1 MQGRTRMNK
10 AYIIDGNS
18 LLFRAYYAT
27 AYGGNEIMR
36 TKDGIPT
43 NAIFS
48 FSNML
53 NKVLQSLK
61 EGDALFVGF
70 DTGKATFRH
79 KEDATYKAN
88 RKPCP
93 EDLKIQMP
101 IVRDLL
107 KSLDVFVYEKEG
119 YEADDICG
127 TVAKMLGKNGFDVIV
142 YTSDRDF
149 LQLIDKNVS
158 IHIIKTGMSNIVV
171 MNEKTMPELYGF
183 SPMQIVD
190 YKGLRGDASD
200 NLPGIPG
207 VGDKTAVKLIQ
218 EYGNFEAIVEA
229 AKNMDSKVG
238 ESIVNNAEMGRHC
251 YEMAKILTDVELP
264 FEAKDLVYEGYTFS
278 KISAFA
284 NKYELRQFMNRL
296 PQNLKKGELN
306 DNIEYKKVDKID
318 VNNIEDE
325 IAIALDIEPGNY
337 NDAVVHGLAVFSKGD
352 VSYIEIENLKND
364 TQFLEVLKDKNIK
377 KYCYDYKSIKVALHH
392 QGIEIEGL
400 YFDVLLA
407 AYLLDSTLMNNI
419 DSVMHYFGVNLSSSK
434 DDSLSLFDNSDPERS
449 SKIAY
454 YSYKLAHKAL
464 SDLDTLECLKL
475 YQEVEIPLTSV
486 LAEME
491 IEGFP
496 IDVEVLEKMGENFK
510 IQLDNISKQIYD
522 LAGETFNIDSPKQ
535 VGEILYNK
543 LGLGG
548 KRSNSTSVDA
558 LKTIVDKHPIV
569 SLILT
574 YRKYAKLLSTYVTGL
589 SSHIYGDGKLHAI
602 FNQALT
608 QTGRLSSSDPNL
620 QNISVRDEEGK
631 LIRKAFYYKDENY
644 SILSLDYSQI
654 ELRILASLSNCKKL
668 QDVFAEGKDIHAAT
682 AMNVFHNPHPSDNER
697 RRAKAV
703 NFGIIYGISDWGL
716 ADQIGCSVKEAKS
729 IIQSFYDV
737 YPEIGV
743 YFQKITAEVTKNG
756 YVTTLLGRR
765 RYLREV
771 HDSNYQVRE
780 FARRAAMN
788 APIQGTAADLIKI
801 AMIKV
806 NNALKEK
813 RLKTKMILQIHD
825 ELLFKVP
832 NEEKGIVLPLV
843 KDIMEHAM
851 DLPVKLEVDGGFG
864 HTWYDT
870 K

>member
-1 MQGRTRMNK
+1 MAK

-36 TKDGIPT
+36 TKDGTPT

-79 KEDATYKAN
+79 KEDETYKAN
-88 RKPCP
+88 RKPAP

-101 IVRDLL
+101 IVREMLHA
-107 KSLDVFVYEKEG
+107 LDIFTFEKEG
-119 YEADDICG
+119 FEADDICG
-127 TVAKMLGKNGFDVIV
+127 TVSKMLGKDGYDVIV

-149 LQLIDKNVS
+149 LQLIDKKVS

-183 SPMQIVD
+183 QPLQIID
-190 YKGLRGDASD
+190 YKGLRGDSSD

-218 EYGNFEAIVEA
+218 DYGSFEAIVEA
-229 AKNMDSKVG
+229 AKGMKSKVG
-238 ESIVNNAEMGRHC
+238 ESIIQNAELGRHC
-251 YEMAKILTDVELP
+251 YEMAKILTNVELP
-264 FEAKDLVYEGYTFS
+264 FTSKDLVYEGYS
-278 KISAFA
+278 YEKVMAFC
-284 NKYELRQFMNRL
+284 NKYELKQFLNRI
-296 PQNLKKGELN
+296 PQNLRKDSEL
-306 DNIEYKKVDKID
+306 DNVEFEEVTKLPKFDD
-318 VNNIEDE
+318 VKE
-325 IAIALDIEPGNY
+325 IALALDIEPGNY
-337 NDAVVHGLAVFSKGD
+337 NDANVYGMSILIDKKLY
-352 VSYIEIENLKND
+352 YIREENLKDNGEL
-364 TQFLEVLKDKNIK
+364 LEILKNPSVK
-377 KYCYDYKSIKVALHH
+377 KYCYDYKAIKVALHH
-392 QGIEIEGL
+392 KDIEIDGL
-400 YFDVLLA
+400 YFDALLA
-407 AYLLDSTLMNNI
+407 AYLLDSTLVNNV
-419 DSVMHYFGVNLSSSK
+419 DSIMHYFGVNVSSK
-434 DDSLSLFDNSDPERS
+434 KDESLSLFDNTNPEKTC
-449 SKIAY
+449 KIAY
-454 YSYKLAHKAL
+454 YSLKVANKAL
-464 SDLDTLECLKL
+464 SDLDVLECLKL
-475 YQEVEIPLTSV
+475 YQEVEIPLASV
-486 LAEME
+486 LADME

-496 IDVEVLEKMGENFK
+496 LDIEVLEKMGENFK
-510 IQLDNISKQIYD
+510 VQIENIKQRIYSM
-522 LAGETFNIDSPKQ
+522 AGEEFNIDSPKQ
-535 VGEILYNK
+535 VGEILYGK
-543 LGLGG
+543 LGLDNS
-548 KRSNSTSVDA
+548 KKNSTSVDA
-558 LKTIVDKHPIV
+558 LKLLVDKHPIV
-569 SLILT
+569 SEILL

-589 SSHIYGDGKLHAI
+589 SSHIYGDGKIHAI

-608 QTGRLSSSDPNL
+608 QTGRLSSSEPNL

-631 LIRKAFYYKDENY
+631 LIRKAFYYKDDNL

-668 QDVFAEGKDIHAAT
+668 QEVFESGQDIHAAT
-682 AMNVFHNPHPSDNER
+682 AASVFHVENPTPDQR

-716 ADQIGCSVKEAKS
+716 SEQIGVSVKEAKQ
-729 IIQSFYDV
+729 IISSFYDA
-737 YPEIGV
+737 YPEIGK
-743 YFQKITAEVTKNG
+743 YFQKITTEVVKNG

-771 HDSNYQVRE
+771 HDANYQVRE

-806 NNALKEK
+806 DKALKEK
-813 RLKTKMILQIHD
+813 KLKSKLILQIHD

-832 NEEKGIVLPLV
+832 SEEKDIVFNLV
-843 KDIMEHAM
+843 KDIMEHAL
-851 DLPVKLEVDGGFG
+851 DLPTKLEVDGGFG
-864 HTWYDT
+864 HTWYDA

>member
-1 MQGRTRMNK
+1 MAK

-36 TKDGIPT
+36 TKDGTPT

-79 KEDATYKAN
+79 KEDETYKAN
-88 RKPCP
+88 RKPAP

-101 IVRDLL
+101 IVREMLHA
-107 KSLDVFVYEKEG
+107 LDIFTFEKEG
-119 YEADDICG
+119 FEADDICG
-127 TVAKMLGKNGFDVIV
+127 TVSKMLGKDGYDVIV

-149 LQLIDKNVS
+149 LQLIDKKVS

-183 SPMQIVD
+183 QPLQIID
-190 YKGLRGDASD
+190 YKGLRGDSSD

-218 EYGNFEAIVEA
+218 DYGSFEAIVEA
-229 AKNMDSKVG
+229 AKGMKSKVG
-238 ESIVNNAEMGRHC
+238 ESIVQNAELGRHC
-251 YEMAKILTDVELP
+251 YEMAKILTNVELP
-264 FEAKDLVYEGYTFS
+264 FTSKDLVYEGYS
-278 KISAFA
+278 YEKVMAFC
-284 NKYELRQFMNRL
+284 NKYELKQFLNRV
-296 PQNLKKGELN
+296 PQNLRKDSEL
-306 DNIEYKKVDKID
+306 DNVEFEEVTKLPKFDD
-318 VNNIEDE
+318 VKE
-325 IAIALDIEPGNY
+325 IALALDIEPGNY
-337 NDAVVHGLAVFSKGD
+337 NDANVYGISILIDKKLY
-352 VSYIEIENLKND
+352 YIREENLKDNGEL
-364 TQFLEVLKDKNIK
+364 LEILKNPDVK
-377 KYCYDYKSIKVALHH
+377 KYCYDYKAIKVALHH
-392 QGIEIEGL
+392 KDIEIDGL
-400 YFDVLLA
+400 YFDALLA
-407 AYLLDSTLMNNI
+407 AYLLDSTLVNNV
-419 DSVMHYFGVNLSSSK
+419 DSIMHYFGVNVSSK
-434 DDSLSLFDNSDPERS
+434 KDESLSLFDNSNPEKTC
-449 SKIAY
+449 KIAY
-454 YSYKLAHKAL
+454 YSLKVANKAL
-464 SDLDTLECLKL
+464 SDLDVLECLKL
-475 YQEVEIPLTSV
+475 YQEVEIPLASV
-486 LAEME
+486 LADME

-496 IDVEVLEKMGENFK
+496 LDIEVLEKMGENFK
-510 IQLDNISKQIYD
+510 VQIENIKQRIYSM
-522 LAGETFNIDSPKQ
+522 AGEEFNIDSPKQ

-543 LGLGG
+543 LGLDNS
-548 KRSNSTSVDA
+548 KKNSTSVDA
-558 LKTIVDKHPIV
+558 LKLLVDKHPIV
-569 SLILT
+569 SEILL

-589 SSHIYGDGKLHAI
+589 SSHIYGDGKIHAI

-608 QTGRLSSSDPNL
+608 QTGRLSSSEPNL

-631 LIRKAFYYKDENY
+631 LIRKAFYYKDNNL

-668 QDVFAEGKDIHAAT
+668 QEVFESGQDIHAAT
-682 AMNVFHNPHPSDNER
+682 AASVFHVENPTADQR

-716 ADQIGCSVKEAKS
+716 SEQIGVSVKEAKQ
-729 IIQSFYDV
+729 IISSFYDA
-737 YPEIGV
+737 YPEIGK
-743 YFQKITAEVTKNG
+743 YFQNITTEVVKNG

-771 HDSNYQVRE
+771 HDANYQVRE

-806 NNALKEK
+806 DKALKEK
-813 RLKTKMILQIHD
+813 NLKTKLILQIHD

-832 NEEKGIVLPLV
+832 SEEKDVVFNLV
-843 KDIMEHAM
+843 KDIMEHAL
-851 DLPVKLEVDGGFG
+851 DLPTKLEVDGGFG
-864 HTWYDT
+864 HTWYDA

>member
-1 MQGRTRMNK
+1 MAK

-36 TKDGIPT
+36 TKDGTPT

-79 KEDATYKAN
+79 KEDETYKAN
-88 RKPCP
+88 RKPAP

-101 IVRDLL
+101 IVREMLHA
-107 KSLDVFVYEKEG
+107 LDIFTFEKEG
-119 YEADDICG
+119 FEADDICG
-127 TVAKMLGKNGFDVIV
+127 TVSKMLGKDGYDVIV

-149 LQLIDKNVS
+149 LQLIDKKVS

-183 SPMQIVD
+183 QPLQIID
-190 YKGLRGDASD
+190 YKGLRGDSSD

-218 EYGNFEAIVEA
+218 DYGSFEAIVEA
-229 AKNMDSKVG
+229 AKGMKSKVG
-238 ESIVNNAEMGRHC
+238 ESIVQNAELGRHC
-251 YEMAKILTDVELP
+251 YEMAKILTNVELP
-264 FEAKDLVYEGYTFS
+264 FTSKDLVYEGYS
-278 KISAFA
+278 YEKVMAFC
-284 NKYELRQFMNRL
+284 NKYELKQFLNRI
-296 PQNLKKGELN
+296 PQNLRKDSEL
-306 DNIEYKKVDKID
+306 DNVEFEEVTKLPKFDD
-318 VNNIEDE
+318 VKE
-325 IAIALDIEPGNY
+325 ITLALDIEPGNY
-337 NDAVVHGLAVFSKGD
+337 NDANVYGMSVLINKKLY
-352 VSYIEIENLKND
+352 YIREENLKDNGEL
-364 TQFLEVLKDKNIK
+364 LEILKNPSVK
-377 KYCYDYKSIKVALHH
+377 KYCYDYKAIKVALHH
-392 QGIEIEGL
+392 KDIEIDGL
-400 YFDVLLA
+400 YFDALLA
-407 AYLLDSTLMNNI
+407 AYLLDSTLVNNV
-419 DSVMHYFGVNLSSSK
+419 DSIMHYFGVNVSSK
-434 DDSLSLFDNSDPERS
+434 KDESLSLFDNSNPEKTC
-449 SKIAY
+449 KIAY
-454 YSYKLAHKAL
+454 YSLKVANKAL
-464 SDLDTLECLKL
+464 SDLDVLECLRL
-475 YQEVEIPLTSV
+475 YQEVEIPLASV
-486 LAEME
+486 LADME

-496 IDVEVLEKMGENFK
+496 LDIEVLEKMGENFK
-510 IQLDNISKQIYD
+510 VQIENIKQRIYSM
-522 LAGETFNIDSPKQ
+522 AGEEFNIDSPKQ
-535 VGEILYNK
+535 VGEILYGK
-543 LGLGG
+543 LGLENS
-548 KRSNSTSVDA
+548 KKNSTSVDA
-558 LKTIVDKHPIV
+558 LKLLVDKHPIV
-569 SLILT
+569 SEILL

-589 SSHIYGDGKLHAI
+589 SSHIYGDGKIHAI

-608 QTGRLSSSDPNL
+608 QTGRLSSSEPNL

-631 LIRKAFYYKDENY
+631 LIRKAFYYKDDNL

-668 QDVFAEGKDIHAAT
+668 QEVFESGQDIHAAT
-682 AMNVFHNPHPSDNER
+682 AASVFHVENPTADQR

-716 ADQIGCSVKEAKS
+716 SEQIGVSVKEAKQ
-729 IIQSFYDV
+729 IISSFYDA
-737 YPEIGV
+737 YPEIGK
-743 YFQKITAEVTKNG
+743 YFQKITTEVVKNG

-771 HDSNYQVRE
+771 HDANYQVRE

-806 NNALKEK
+806 DKALKEK
-813 RLKTKMILQIHD
+813 KLKSKLILQIHD

-832 NEEKGIVLPLV
+832 SEEKDIVFNLV
-843 KDIMEHAM
+843 KDIMEHAL
-851 DLPVKLEVDGGFG
+851 DLPTKLEVDGGFG
-864 HTWYDT
+864 HTWYDA

>member
-1 MQGRTRMNK
+1 MNK

-36 TKDGIPT
+36 TKEGIPT

-61 EGDALFVGF
+61 PGDALFVGF

-79 KEDATYKAN
+79 KEDETYKAN
-88 RKPCP
+88 RKPAP

-101 IVRDLL
+101 IVRELL
-107 KSLDVFVYEKEG
+107 KALDIFTFEKEG

-127 TVAKMLGKNGFDVIV
+127 TVSKMLGKDNYEVIV

-149 LQLIDKNVS
+149 LQLIDEHIS

-183 SPMQIVD
+183 KPLQIID
-190 YKGLRGDASD
+190 YKGLRGDSSD

-218 EYGNFEAIVEA
+218 DYGSFEAIVEA
-229 AKNMDSKVG
+229 AKSMKSKVG
-238 ESIVNNAEMGRHC
+238 ESIVQNADLGRHC
-251 YEMAKILTDVELP
+251 YEMAKILTNVELP
-264 FEAKDLVYEGYTFS
+264 FSSKDLVYEGYSFDN
-278 KISAFA
+278 IRAFC
-284 NKYELRQFMNRL
+284 NKYELKQFLNRI
-296 PQNLKKGELN
+296 PQNLKKN
-306 DNIEYKKVDKID
+306 DGNDDISFEEVNQLPKIENV
-318 VNNIEDE
+318 DE
-325 IAIALDIEPGNY
+325 ISLALDIEPGNY
-337 NDAVVHGLAVFSKGD
+337 NDANIYGIAVYLAQKIY
-352 VSYIEIENLKND
+352 YIREENFKNDGFLLEILKNP
-364 TQFLEVLKDKNIK
+364 KIK
-377 KYCYDYKSIKVALHH
+377 KYCYDYKAIKVALKHKD
-392 QGIEIEGL
+392 IEIDGL
-400 YFDVLLA
+400 YFDALLA
-407 AYLLDSTLMNNI
+407 AYLLDSTLVNNV
-419 DSVMHYFGVNLSSSK
+419 DSIMHYFGGNIASK
-434 DDSLSLFDNSDPERS
+434 KDESMSLFDNSDPERTA
-449 SKIAY
+449 KIAY
-454 YSYKLAHKAL
+454 YSYKFANKAL
-464 SDLDTLECLKL
+464 ADLDALECLNL
-475 YQEVEIPLTSV
+475 YQNVEIPLASV
-486 LAEME
+486 LSDME

-496 IDVEVLEKMGENFK
+496 LDVEVLEKMGDNFK
-510 IQLDNISKQIYD
+510 VNLSNIRTRIYEM
-522 LAGETFNIDSPKQ
+522 AGQEFNIDSPKQ
-535 VGEILYNK
+535 VGEILYDK
-543 LGLGG
+543 LQLPNS
-548 KRSNSTSVDA
+548 KKSTSVDA
-558 LKTIVDKHPIV
+558 LKLLIDKHPIV
-569 SLILT
+569 SEILL
-574 YRKYAKLLSTYVTGL
+574 YRKYAKLISTYVTGL
-589 SSHIYGDGKLHAI
+589 SSHVYGDGKIHAI

-608 QTGRLSSSDPNL
+608 QTGRLSSSEPNL

-631 LIRKAFYYKDENY
+631 LIRKAFYYKDNNY

-668 QDVFAEGKDIHAAT
+668 QEVFESGEDIHSAT
-682 AMNVFHNPHPSDNER
+682 AAHVFHVDKPSPDLR

-716 ADQIGCSVKEAKS
+716 SEQIGVSVKEAKQ
-729 IIQSFYDV
+729 IISSFYEA
-737 YPEIGV
+737 YPEISQ
-743 YFQKITAEVTKNG
+743 YFQGITTEVVKNG

-806 NNALKEK
+806 DKALKEHK
-813 RLKTKMILQIHD
+813 LKTKLILQIHD

-832 NEEKGIVLPLV
+832 NDEKDVVYPLV

-851 DLPVKLEVDGGFG
+851 DLPTKLEVDGGFG
-864 HTWYDT
+864 HTWYDC

>member
-1 MQGRTRMNK
+1 MAK

-36 TKDGIPT
+36 TKDGTPT

-79 KEDATYKAN
+79 KEDETYKAN
-88 RKPCP
+88 RKPAP

-101 IVRDLL
+101 IVREMLHA
-107 KSLDVFVYEKEG
+107 LDIFTFEKEG
-119 YEADDICG
+119 FEADDICG
-127 TVAKMLGKNGFDVIV
+127 TVSNMLGKDGYDVIV

-149 LQLIDKNVS
+149 LQLIDKKVS

-183 SPMQIVD
+183 QPLQIID
-190 YKGLRGDASD
+190 YKGLRGDSSD

-218 EYGNFEAIVEA
+218 DYGSFEAIVEA
-229 AKNMDSKVG
+229 AKGMKSKVG
-238 ESIVNNAEMGRHC
+238 ESIVQNAELGRHC
-251 YEMAKILTDVELP
+251 YEMAKILTNVELP
-264 FEAKDLVYEGYTFS
+264 FTSKDLVYEGYS
-278 KISAFA
+278 YEKVMAFC
-284 NKYELRQFMNRL
+284 NKYELKQFLNRI
-296 PQNLKKGELN
+296 PQNLRKDSEL
-306 DNIEYKKVDKID
+306 DNVEFEEVTKLPKFDD
-318 VNNIEDE
+318 VKE
-325 IAIALDIEPGNY
+325 ITLALDIEPGNY
-337 NDAVVHGLAVFSKGD
+337 NDANVYGMSVLINKKLY
-352 VSYIEIENLKND
+352 YIREENLKDNGEL
-364 TQFLEVLKDKNIK
+364 LEILKNPSVK
-377 KYCYDYKSIKVALHH
+377 KYCYDYKAIKVALHH
-392 QGIEIEGL
+392 KDIEIDGL
-400 YFDVLLA
+400 YFDALLA
-407 AYLLDSTLMNNI
+407 AYLLDSTLVNNV
-419 DSVMHYFGVNLSSSK
+419 DSIMHYFGVNVSSK
-434 DDSLSLFDNSDPERS
+434 KDESLSLFDNSNPEKTC
-449 SKIAY
+449 KIAY
-454 YSYKLAHKAL
+454 YSLKVANKAL
-464 SDLDTLECLKL
+464 SDLDVLECLRL
-475 YQEVEIPLTSV
+475 YQEVEIPLASV
-486 LAEME
+486 LADME

-496 IDVEVLEKMGENFK
+496 LDIEVLEKMGENFK
-510 IQLDNISKQIYD
+510 VQIENIKQRIYSM
-522 LAGETFNIDSPKQ
+522 AGEEFNIDSPKQ
-535 VGEILYNK
+535 VGEILYGK
-543 LGLGG
+543 LGLENS
-548 KRSNSTSVDA
+548 KKNSTSVDA
-558 LKTIVDKHPIV
+558 LKLLVDKHPIV
-569 SLILT
+569 SEILL

-589 SSHIYGDGKLHAI
+589 SSHIYGDGKIHAI

-608 QTGRLSSSDPNL
+608 QTGRLSSSEPNL

-631 LIRKAFYYKDENY
+631 LIRKAFYYKDDNL

-668 QDVFAEGKDIHAAT
+668 QEVFESGQDIHAAT
-682 AMNVFHNPHPSDNER
+682 AASVFHVENPTADQR

-716 ADQIGCSVKEAKS
+716 SEQIGVSVKEAKQ
-729 IIQSFYDV
+729 IISSFYDA
-737 YPEIGV
+737 YPEIGK
-743 YFQKITAEVTKNG
+743 YFQKITTEVVKNG

-771 HDSNYQVRE
+771 HDANYQVRE

-806 NNALKEK
+806 DKALKEK
-813 RLKTKMILQIHD
+813 KLKSKLILQIHD

-832 NEEKGIVLPLV
+832 SEEKDIVFNLV
-843 KDIMEHAM
+843 KDIMEHAL
-851 DLPVKLEVDGGFG
+851 DLPTKLEVDGGFG
-864 HTWYDT
+864 HTWYDA

>member
-1 MQGRTRMNK
+1 MSK

-61 EGDALFVGF
+61 EGDVLFVGF

-107 KSLDVFVYEKEG
+107 KSLDVFTYEKEG

-127 TVAKMLGKNGFDVIV
+127 TVAKMLGKDKYDVVI

-149 LQLIDKNVS
+149 LQLIDKNIS

-183 SPMQIVD
+183 SPMQIID

-218 EYGNFEAIVEA
+218 QYGSFDAIVEA
-229 AKNMDSKVG
+229 AKTMDSKVG
-238 ESIVNNAEMGRHC
+238 ESIVTNADMGRHC
-251 YEMAKILTDVELP
+251 YEMARILTDVELP
-264 FEAKDLVYEGYTFS
+264 FNSNDLVYDGYSFS
-278 KISAFA
+278 KVSEFA
-284 NKYELRQFMNRL
+284 NKYELKQFLNRL
-296 PQNLKKGELN
+296 PQNLKKGEFN
-306 DNIEYKKVDKID
+306 EKIEYETVSKID
-318 VNNIEDE
+318 TNKIKDE

-337 NDAVVHGLAVFSKGD
+337 NDAVVHGLSVFCGEK
-352 VSYIEIENLKND
+352 VSYINIDDLQKDLQFLDILKN
-364 TQFLEVLKDKNIK
+364 KDIK
-377 KYCYDYKSIKVALHH
+377 KYCYDYKAIKVALHH
-392 QGIEIEGL
+392 LGIEIEGL
-400 YFDVLLA
+400 YFDILLA
-407 AYLLDSTLMNNI
+407 AYLLDSTLINSV
-419 DSVMHYFGVNLSSSK
+419 DSVMHYFGADISSSK
-434 DDSLSLFDNSDPERS
+434 DDSLSLFDNSDPEKC

-454 YSYKLAHKAL
+454 YSYKLANKSLA
-464 SDLDTLECLKL
+464 DLDALECLKL
-475 YQEVEIPLTSV
+475 YQEVEIPLTTV
-486 LAEME
+486 LTEME

-496 IDVEVLEKMGENFK
+496 IDVDVLERMGETFK
-510 IQLDNISKQIYD
+510 AKIDEISKQIYKA
-522 LAGETFNIDSPKQ
+522 AGQTFNIDSPKQ
-535 VGEILYNK
+535 VGEILYDK
-543 LGLGG
+543 LGLDG
-548 KRSNSTSVDA
+548 KKNKSTSVDA
-558 LKTIVDKHPIV
+558 LKGLIGRHEIVD
-569 SLILT
+569 LILA
-574 YRKYAKLLSTYVTGL
+574 YRKYSKLLSTYVTGL
-589 SSHIYGDGKLHAI
+589 SSHVYGDGKLHAI

-620 QNISVRDEEGK
+620 QNISVRDEDGK
-631 LIRKAFYYKDENY
+631 MIRKAFYYKDDNY

-668 QDVFAEGKDIHAAT
+668 QDVFLSGKDIHAAT
-682 AMNVFHNPHPSDNER
+682 AMNVFHNPNPSDNER

-716 ADQIGCSVKEAKS
+716 SEQIGCSIKEAKS
-729 IIQSFYDV
+729 IISAFYEA
-737 YPEIGV
+737 YPEIGA

-813 RLKTKMILQIHD
+813 GLKTKLILQIHD

-832 NEEKGIVLPLV
+832 SEEKDIVLPLV

-864 HTWYDT
+864 HTWYDA

>member
-1 MQGRTRMNK
+1 MNK

-36 TKDGIPT
+36 TKDGTPT
-43 NAIFS
+43 NAVFA

-53 NKVLQSLK
+53 NKVLHSLK

-79 KEDATYKAN
+79 KEDETYKAN
-88 RKPCP
+88 RKPAP
-93 EDLKIQMP
+93 EELKIQMP
-101 IVRDLL
+101 IVRELL
-107 KSLDVFVYEKEG
+107 HSLDIFTFEKEG
-119 YEADDICG
+119 FEADDICG
-127 TVAKMLGKNGFDVIV
+127 TASKMLAKDNFEVIV

-149 LQLIDKNVS
+149 LQLIEKNIS
-158 IHIIKTGMSNIVV
+158 IHILKTGMSNIVV

-183 SPMQIVD
+183 QPLQIID

-200 NLPGIPG
+200 NLQGIPG

-218 EYGNFEAIVEA
+218 EYGSFEAIVEA
-229 AKNMDSKVG
+229 AKTMKSKVG
-238 ESIVNNAEMGRHC
+238 ESIVENAELGRHC
-251 YEMAKILTDVELP
+251 YEMAKILTNVDLP
-264 FEAKDLVYEGYTFS
+264 FTSQDLVYEGYDFN
-278 KISAFA
+278 KINAFC
-284 NKYELRQFMNRL
+284 NKYELKQFINRL
-296 PQNLKKGELN
+296 PTTLKKDSE
-306 DNIEYKKVDKID
+306 DIE
-318 VNNIEDE
+318 IEFDEVSKLEIKNKPTE

-337 NDAVVHGLAVFSKGD
+337 NDAVVYGMGLKINNQLF
-352 VSYIEIENLKND
+352 YIREEKFKDNQELLEI
-364 TQFLEVLKDKNIK
+364 LKDSSIK
-377 KYCYDYKSIKVALHH
+377 KYCYDYKAIKVALHH
-392 QGIEIEGL
+392 KSIEISGL
-400 YFDVLLA
+400 YFDALLA
-407 AYLLDSTLMNNI
+407 AYLLDSTLVNNV
-419 DSVMHYFGVNLSSSK
+419 DSVMHFFGANIASKK
-434 DDSLSLFDNSDPERS
+434 DDSLSLFDNSNPERAC
-449 SKIAY
+449 KIAY
-454 YSYKLAHKAL
+454 YSYKFANKAL
-464 SDLDTLECLKL
+464 SDLDALECLKL
-475 YQEVEIPLTSV
+475 YQEVEIPLASV
-486 LAEME
+486 LADME

-496 IDVEVLEKMGENFK
+496 LDVEVLEKMGENFK
-510 IQLDNISKQIYD
+510 VQLNQIKERIYS
-522 LAGETFNIDSPKQ
+522 LAGEEFNIDSPKQ

-543 LGLGG
+543 LGLSDG
-548 KRSNSTSVDA
+548 KKTTTSVDA
-558 LKTIVDKHPIV
+558 LKLLVNKHPIV
-569 SLILT
+569 SEILL
-574 YRKYAKLLSTYVTGL
+574 YRKYSKLLSTYVTGL
-589 SSHIYGDGKLHAI
+589 SSHIYGDGKIHAI

-608 QTGRLSSSDPNL
+608 QTGRLSSSEPNL

-631 LIRKAFYYKDENY
+631 LIRKAFYYKDDNY

-668 QDVFAEGKDIHAAT
+668 QDVFASGEDIHAAT
-682 AMNVFHNPHPSDNER
+682 AANVFHVENPTPDLR

-716 ADQIGCSVKEAKS
+716 SEQIGVSVKDAKS
-729 IIQSFYDV
+729 IISSFYDA
-737 YPEIGV
+737 YPEIAK
-743 YFQKITAEVTKNG
+743 YFQKITTNVVKDG

-806 NNALKEK
+806 DNALKEK
-813 RLKTKMILQIHD
+813 KLKTKLILQIHD

-832 NEEKGIVLPLV
+832 SEEKEIVYPLI

-851 DLPVKLEVDGGFG
+851 ELDTKLEVDGGFG
-864 HTWYDT
+864 HTWYDA

>member
-1 MQGRTRMNK
+1 MAK

-18 LLFRAYYAT
+18 LLFRAYFAT
-27 AYGGNEIMR
+27 AYGGGEIMR
-36 TKDGIPT
+36 TSDGTPT

-61 EGDALFVGF
+61 PGDALFVGF

-79 KEDATYKAN
+79 KEDDTYKAN
-88 RKPCP
+88 RKPAP

-101 IVRDLL
+101 IVRELL
-107 KSLDVFVYEKEG
+107 KALDIFTFEKEG

-127 TVAKMLGKNGFDVIV
+127 TVSKMLGKDNYEVIV

-183 SPMQIVD
+183 KPLQIID
-190 YKGLRGDASD
+190 YKGLRGDSSD

-218 EYGNFEAIVEA
+218 EYGSFDAIVEA
-229 AKNMDSKVG
+229 AKDMKSKVG
-238 ESIVNNAEMGRHC
+238 ESIIANQDLGRHC

-264 FEAKDLVYEGYTFS
+264 FTSQDLVYEGYNFDS
-278 KISAFA
+278 IRAFC
-284 NKYELRQFMNRL
+284 NKYELKQFLNRV
-296 PQNLKKGELN
+296 PQNLKKSDQN
-306 DNIEYKKVDKID
+306 DLIDFEEIESLKLDKMP
-318 VNNIEDE
+318 EE
-325 IAIALDIEPGNY
+325 ISLALDIEPGNY
-337 NDAVVHGLAVFSKGD
+337 NDAVIHGLALYLDNKLV
-352 VSYIEIENLKND
+352 YIREENIKNDQVLLDILKN
-364 TQFLEVLKDKNIK
+364 KDIK
-377 KYCYDYKSIKVALHH
+377 KYCYDYKAIKVALHH
-392 QGIEIEGL
+392 RNIEIDGL
-400 YFDVLLA
+400 YFDILLA
-407 AYLLDSTLMNNI
+407 AYLLDSTLLNNV
-419 DSVMHYFGVNLSSSK
+419 DSVMNYFGANIASK
-434 DDSLSLFDNSDPERS
+434 KDESMSLFDNSDPERTA
-449 SKIAY
+449 KIAY
-454 YSYKLAHKAL
+454 YSHKFARKAL
-464 SDLDTLECLKL
+464 SDLDVLECLKL
-475 YQEVEIPLTSV
+475 YQEVEIPLASV
-486 LAEME
+486 LADME

-496 IDVEVLEKMGENFK
+496 LDVEVLEAIGDNFRCNLDK
-510 IQLDNISKQIYD
+510 IRQKIYE
-522 LAGETFNIDSPKQ
+522 LAGCEFNIDSPKQ
-535 VGEILYNK
+535 VGEILFEK
-543 LGLGG
+543 LGLPSS
-548 KRSNSTSVDA
+548 KKNSTSVDA
-558 LKTIVDKHPIV
+558 LKLLVDAHPIV
-569 SLILT
+569 NEILA
-574 YRKYAKLLSTYVTGL
+574 YRKYAKLISTYVSGL
-589 SSHIYGDGKLHAI
+589 SSHVYEDGKIHAI

-608 QTGRLSSSDPNL
+608 QTGRLSSSEPNL

-631 LIRKAFYYKDENY
+631 LIRKAFYYKDPDL

-654 ELRILASLSNCKKL
+654 ELRILASLSKCKKL
-668 QDVFAEGKDIHAAT
+668 QEVFESGEDIHAAT
-682 AMNVFHNPHPSDNER
+682 AAHVFKVDTPSEAQR

-716 ADQIGCSVKEAKS
+716 SEQIGVSVKEAKN
-729 IIQSFYDV
+729 IINSFYEA
-737 YPEIGV
+737 YPEIGQ

-806 NNALKEK
+806 DKALKEK
-813 RLKTKMILQIHD
+813 HLKTKLILQIHD

-832 NEEKGIVLPLV
+832 SDEKEIVYNLV
-843 KDIMEHAM
+843 KDVMEHAM
-851 DLPVKLEVDGGFG
+851 DLPTKLEVDGGFG
-864 HTWYDT
+864 HTWYDA

>member
-1 MQGRTRMNK
+1 MNK

-36 TKDGIPT
+36 TKDGTPT
-43 NAIFS
+43 NAVFA

-53 NKVLQSLK
+53 NKVLHNLK

-79 KEDATYKAN
+79 KEDETYKAN
-88 RKPCP
+88 RKPAP

-101 IVRDLL
+101 IVRELL
-107 KSLDVFVYEKEG
+107 HSLDIFTFEKEG
-119 YEADDICG
+119 FEADDLCG
-127 TVAKMLGKNGFDVIV
+127 TASKMLAKDNFEVII

-158 IHIIKTGMSNIVV
+158 VHILKTGMSNIVV

-183 SPMQIVD
+183 KPLQIID

-200 NLPGIPG
+200 NLQGIPG

-218 EYGNFEAIVEA
+218 EYGSFEAIVEA
-229 AKNMDSKVG
+229 AKTMKSKVG
-238 ESIVNNAEMGRHC
+238 ESIVENAELGRHC
-251 YEMAKILTDVELP
+251 YEMAKILTNVDIP
-264 FEAKDLVYEGYTFS
+264 FTSKDLVYEGYDFN
-278 KISAFA
+278 KINAFC
-284 NKYELRQFMNRL
+284 NKYELKQFINRI
-296 PQNLKKGELN
+296 PPNLKKNSE
-306 DNIEYKKVDKID
+306 DAEIEFEEISKLEIKDKPS
-318 VNNIEDE
+318 E
-325 IAIALDIEPGNY
+325 IAVALDIEPGNY
-337 NDAVVHGLAVFSKGD
+337 NDATIYGMGLKINNQLF
-352 VSYIEIENLKND
+352 YIREENFKDNQELLD
-364 TQFLEVLKDKNIK
+364 ILKDSGVK
-377 KYCYDYKSIKVALHH
+377 KYCYDFKAIKVALNHKN
-392 QGIEIEGL
+392 IEISGL
-400 YFDVLLA
+400 YFDSLLA
-407 AYLLDSTLMNNI
+407 AYLLDSTLVNNV
-419 DSVMHYFGVNLSSSK
+419 DSVMHFFGANIASKK
-434 DDSLSLFDNSDPERS
+434 DDSLSLFDNSNPERAC
-449 SKIAY
+449 KIAY
-454 YSYKLAHKAL
+454 YSYKFANKAL
-464 SDLDTLECLKL
+464 SDLDALECLKL
-475 YQEVEIPLTSV
+475 YQEVEIPLANV
-486 LAEME
+486 LADME

-496 IDVEVLEKMGENFK
+496 VDVEVLEKMGENFK
-510 IQLDNISKQIYD
+510 IQLDQIKQRIYS
-522 LAGETFNIDSPKQ
+522 LAGQEFNIDSPKQ
-535 VGEILYNK
+535 VGEILYGK
-543 LGLGG
+543 LGLSDG
-548 KRSNSTSVDA
+548 KKTTTSVDA
-558 LKTIVDKHPIV
+558 LKLLVDKHPIV
-569 SLILT
+569 SEILL
-574 YRKYAKLLSTYVTGL
+574 YRKYSKLLSTYVTGL
-589 SSHIYGDGKLHAI
+589 SSHIYGDGKIHAI

-608 QTGRLSSSDPNL
+608 QTGRLSSSEPNL

-631 LIRKAFYYKDENY
+631 LIRKAFYYKDDNY

-668 QDVFAEGKDIHAAT
+668 QDVFASGKDIHAAT
-682 AMNVFHNPHPSDNER
+682 AASVFHVDSPTPDLR

-716 ADQIGCSVKEAKS
+716 SEQIGVPLKEAKS
-729 IIQSFYDV
+729 IISSFYDA
-737 YPEIGV
+737 YPEIAK
-743 YFQKITAEVTKNG
+743 YFQKITTNVVKDG

-806 NNALKEK
+806 DKALKEK
-813 RLKTKMILQIHD
+813 KLKTKLILQIHD

-832 NEEKGIVLPLV
+832 SEEKEIVYPLI

-851 DLPVKLEVDGGFG
+851 KLDTKLEVDGGFG
-864 HTWYDT
+864 HTWYDA

>member
-1 MQGRTRMNK
+1 MNK

-36 TKDGIPT
+36 TKDGTPT

-70 DTGKATFRH
+70 DTGHATFRH
-79 KEDATYKAN
+79 KEDETYKAN
-88 RKPCP
+88 RKPAP

-101 IVRDLL
+101 IVRELL
-107 KSLDVFVYEKEG
+107 KALNIFTFEKEG

-127 TVAKMLGKNGFDVIV
+127 TVSKMLGNDNYEVIV

-149 LQLIDKNVS
+149 LQLIDKHVS

-183 SPMQIVD
+183 KPLQIID
-190 YKGLRGDASD
+190 YKGLRGDSSD

-218 EYGNFEAIVEA
+218 EYGSFDAIVEA
-229 AKNMDSKVG
+229 AKSMNSKVG
-238 ESIVNNAEMGRHC
+238 ESIVQNEGLGRHC

-264 FEAKDLVYEGYTFS
+264 FTSKDLVYEGYDFN
-278 KISAFA
+278 ILSAFC
-284 NKYELRQFMNRL
+284 NKYELKQFLNRVPQSLNKSDDNDVIEFEEVSNLKLDNL
-296 PQNLKKGELN
+296 PQE
-306 DNIEYKKVDKID
+306 VS
-318 VNNIEDE
+318 
-325 IAIALDIEPGNY
+325 IALDIEPGNY
-337 NDAVVHGLAVFSKGD
+337 NDAVVHGLAILVNKKLY
-352 VSYIEIENLKND
+352 YIREENFKNNQQLLD
-364 TQFLEVLKDKNIK
+364 ILKDSSIK
-377 KYCYDYKSIKVALHH
+377 KYCYDYKAIKVALHH
-392 QGIEIEGL
+392 LDIEIDGL
-400 YFDVLLA
+400 YFDALLA
-407 AYLLDSTLMNNI
+407 AYLLDSTLINNV
-419 DSVMHYFGVNLSSSK
+419 DSIMHYFGGSISSK
-434 DDSLSLFDNSDPERS
+434 KDESLSLFDNSDPERTC
-449 SKIAY
+449 KIAH
-454 YSYKLAHKAL
+454 YSYKFANKAL
-464 SDLDTLECLKL
+464 SDLDKLECLKL
-475 YQEVEIPLTSV
+475 YQEVEIPLCNV
-486 LAEME
+486 LADME

-496 IDVEVLEKMGENFK
+496 LDVDTLEKMGENFK
-510 IQLDNISKQIYD
+510 TNLDNIKQRIYE
-522 LAGETFNIDSPKQ
+522 LAGEEFNIDSPKQ
-535 VGEILYNK
+535 VGEILYTK
-543 LGLGG
+543 LGLPSS
-548 KRSNSTSVDA
+548 KKNSTSVDA
-558 LKTIVDKHPIV
+558 LKLLEDKHPIINE
-569 SLILT
+569 ILL

-589 SSHIYGDGKLHAI
+589 SSHIYGDGKIHAI

-608 QTGRLSSSDPNL
+608 QTGRLSSSEPNL

-631 LIRKAFYYKDENY
+631 LIRKAFYYKDSNY

-668 QDVFAEGKDIHAAT
+668 QEVFESGEDIHAAT
-682 AMNVFHNPHPSDNER
+682 AAHVFHVDKPSDAQR

-716 ADQIGCSVKEAKS
+716 SEQIGVSVKEAKS
-729 IIQSFYDV
+729 IISSFYEA
-737 YPEIGV
+737 YPEIGE
-743 YFQKITAEVTKNG
+743 YFRKITTDVVKNG

-771 HDSNYQVRE
+771 HDANYQVRE

-806 NNALKEK
+806 NKALKENH
-813 RLKTKMILQIHD
+813 LKSKLILQIHD

-832 NEEKGIVLPLV
+832 EDEKDKVYSLV
-843 KDIMEHAM
+843 KNIMEHAM
-851 DLPVKLEVDGGFG
+851 DLPTKLEVDGGFG
-864 HTWYDT
+864 HTWYDA

>member
-1 MQGRTRMNK
+1 MNK

-27 AYGGNEIMR
+27 AYGGGELMR
-36 TKDGIPT
+36 TKEGIPT

-79 KEDATYKAN
+79 KEDETYKAN

-101 IVRDLL
+101 IVREML
-107 KSLDVFVYEKEG
+107 KAMDIFTFEKEG

-127 TVAKMLGKNGFDVIV
+127 TVSKMLGKDNYVVII

-149 LQLIDKNVS
+149 LQLIDNHVS

-183 SPMQIVD
+183 QPLQIID
-190 YKGLRGDASD
+190 YKGLRGDSSD

-218 EYGNFEAIVEA
+218 EYGSFDKIVEA
-229 AKNMDSKVG
+229 AKTMKSKVG
-238 ESIVNNAEMGRHC
+238 ESIVENEELGRHC

-264 FEAKDLVYEGYTFS
+264 FTSKDLVYEGYSFNNVR
-278 KISAFA
+278 AFC
-284 NKYELRQFMNRL
+284 NKYELKQFLNRV
-296 PQNLKKGELN
+296 PQNLKKDE
-306 DNIEYKKVDKID
+306 DTDE
-318 VNNIEDE
+318 VNFEEVSSLKIEDTPSE
-325 IAIALDIEPGNY
+325 VSLALDIEPGNY
-337 NDAVVHGLAVFSKGD
+337 NDAIVHGLALKIANKI
-352 VSYIEIENLKND
+352 YYLREENFKNDKTLLSILKN
-364 TQFLEVLKDKNIK
+364 KDIK
-377 KYCYDYKSIKVALHH
+377 KYCYDYKAIKVALNHLD
-392 QGIEIEGL
+392 IEIEGL

-407 AYLLDSTLMNNI
+407 AYLLDSTLVNNI
-419 DSVMHYFGVNLSSSK
+419 DSIMNYFGGNIASK
-434 DDSLSLFDNSDPERS
+434 KDESMSLFDNSDPERAA
-449 SKIAY
+449 KIAY
-454 YSYKLAHKAL
+454 FSFKFANKAL
-464 SDLDTLECLKL
+464 SELDKMECLKL
-475 YQEVEIPLTSV
+475 YEEVEIPLASV
-486 LAEME
+486 LADME

-496 IDVEVLEKMGENFK
+496 LDVEVLERMGENFK
-510 IQLDNISKQIYD
+510 VNLNNIKDRIYQM
-522 LAGETFNIDSPKQ
+522 AGEAFNIDSPKQ

-543 LGLGG
+543 LGLPSS
-548 KRSNSTSVDA
+548 KKATTSVDA
-558 LKTIVDKHPIV
+558 LKSLVDKHPIV
-569 SLILT
+569 SEILL
-574 YRKYAKLLSTYVTGL
+574 YRKYSKLISTYVTGL
-589 SSHIYGDGKLHAI
+589 SSHIREDGKIHAM
-602 FNQALT
+602 FNQTQT
-608 QTGRLSSSDPNL
+608 QTGRLSSSEPNL
-620 QNISVRDEEGK
+620 QNISIRDEEGK
-631 LIRKAFYYKDENY
+631 MIRKAFYYKDPNY

-654 ELRILASLSNCKKL
+654 ELRILASLSNCVKL
-668 QDVFAEGKDIHAAT
+668 QKVFESGEDIHAAT
-682 AMNVFHNPHPSDNER
+682 AAHVFHVDKPSDALR

-716 ADQIGCSVKEAKS
+716 SEQIGVPVKEAKE
-729 IIQSFYDV
+729 IINSFYDA
-737 YPEIGV
+737 YPEIGK
-743 YFQKITAEVTKNG
+743 YFQGITAEVVKNG

-806 NNALKEK
+806 DKALKEK
-813 RLKTKMILQIHD
+813 NLKTKLILQIHD

-832 NEEKGIVLPLV
+832 NEEKDIVYPLV
-843 KDIMEHAM
+843 KSIMENAM
-851 DLPVKLEVDGGFG
+851 DLPTKLEVDGGFG
-864 HTWYDT
+864 HTWYDA